1 MCLCYILSAHMLK
14 PPTWPI
20 PPAQTGMKVDPL
32 IVGQAFRDDTTI
44 MVDFV
49 DPEFSS
55 ILAQYPA
62 VLLER

>member
-1 MCLCYILSAHMLK
+1 MLK